1 MKKLGLATALLVA
14 VTGAQAYQFEVQG
27 QSEYVDASI
36 NGKNFTGGVQGTYY
50 LKDVDSSKGPL
61 AEAAFLNQASNVSAA
76 YNYAKFDADNK
87 DAYINA
93 DVHSYGLKA
102 EGYIPTKYVPVYAS
116 ATYNHAL
123 TKFQNTEDNGDSYA
137 VEVGA
142 VVVPNTLVA
151 LGYTSTPDQFVLDTF
166 KIMNS
171 GLASATIDSVG
182 VIRNKTDAATARIK
196 HVGQIADTNMA
207 VGVEVAG
214 LFGDNNMYGM
224 NADLYLNPKL
234 SVGATFIGTDGK
246 ARVDDVRMGRFDQ
259 AWGANVNYFVTPS
272 VGLGLSYLH
281 ANNTGANLDTDTVGV
296 NAKFRF

>member
-14 VTGAQAYQFEVQG
+14 MTGAQAYQFEVQG

-76 YNYAKFDADNK
+76 YNYTKFDADKFNV
-87 DAYINA
+87 NA

-123 TKFQNTEDNGDSYA
+123 TKGKVSDDNGDSYA
-137 VEVGA
+137 LEVGA
-142 VVVPNTLVA
+142 MVVPNTLVA
-151 LGYTSTPDQFVLDTF
+151 VGYTSTPDQFVLDTF
-166 KIMNS
+166 KIMNN
-171 GLASATIDSVG
+171 GVAAAAIDSVG
-182 VIRNKTDAATARIK
+182 AIRNKTDAGTARIK
-196 HVGQIADTNMA
+196 HVGQISGTNMA

-214 LFGDNNMYGM
+214 LFADNNMYGM

-246 ARVDDVRMGRFDQ
+246 ARLDETRLGHFDQ
-259 AWGANVNYFVTPS
+259 AWGANVNYFVTPAI
-272 VGLGLSYLH
+272 GLGLSYLH
-281 ANNTGANLDTDTVGV
+281 ANNVGANLDTDTVGV